1 MIFRTMVLCLGLLA
15 GAVSTGAYAA
25 DASETTF
32 PNKPIRLVVPWA
44 PGGFTDSLARLV
56 AEQMGRGLGQ
66 PVIVENRPGANGIMG
81 TESVAKSA
89 PDGYTVLM
97 ATAETHAINPS
108 IYVKLRY
115 DAVNDFSPIGSIASV
130 PLFLVTNVDVAEKTF
145 PELMSAAAKAPQ
157 RFKYASWGTGS
168 TGHLAFELLNAPAH
182 VEMIHV
188 PYKGL
193 GPALTDVIAGRVD
206 MTLATILS
214 SDQFVKANRLRP
226 IAVTSPRRSTLMPA
240 IPTIAELG
248 YPSYDVALWYGLVA
262 PAATPAAVVNR
273 LNAALREAV
282 KDPGFR
288 AKLAASDAEILVRSP
303 EEFAAFLGRE
313 RVKWAGAAKSAKVQL
328 EQQ

>member
-1 MIFRTMVLCLGLLA
+1 MIFKTIVLCLGLLTA
-15 GAVSTGAYAA
+15 AFSTGASAA
-25 DASETTF
+25 DTPEAF

-56 AEQMGRGLGQ
+56 AEQMGKGLGQ

-81 TESVAKSA
+81 TESVAKA
-89 PDGYTVLM
+89 TPDGYTLLM
-97 ATAETHAINPS
+97 ATAETHA
-108 IYVKLRY
+108 
-115 DAVNDFSPIGSIASV
+115 
-130 PLFLVTNVDVAEKTF
+130 EKSF
-145 PELMSAAAKAPQ
+145 PELMSAAARTPQ

-193 GPALTDVIAGRVD
+193 GPALLDVIAGRVD

-226 IAVTSPRRSTLMPA
+226 IAVTSPKRSPLMPA
-240 IPTIAELG
+240 IPTISELG

-262 PAATPAAVVNR
+262 PGATPAAVVNR

-282 KDPGFR
+282 KDPAFR
-288 AKLAASDAEILVRSP
+288 AKMAASDAEILVRSP
-303 EEFAAFLGRE
+303 EEFAAFLSRE
-313 RVKWAGAAKSAKVQL
+313 RVKWAGAARSAKVQL
-328 EQQ
+328 EQ